1 MNVTVNQNYSWGKP
15 AGAEYHTG
23 PRRPNETP
31 LTFSLD
37 NIFGAVLKAEEKA
50 SKVDQILP
58 FPLELTNE
66 NIANVFAMVL
76 QLKRDLNRA
85 KHHGIISKAKRDK
98 LGELVDKTKK
108 IESILNEIKTE
119 LGKMKL

>member
-1 MNVTVNQNYSWGKP
+1 M
-15 AGAEYHTG
+15 
-23 PRRPNETP
+23 
-31 LTFSLD
+31 
-37 NIFGAVLKAEEKA
+37 
-50 SKVDQILP
+50 DQILP